1 MPGKVRIHLLPV
13 RFPAPR
19 TLRISMLRH
28 HVPTQRMGRAMDR
41 LALTGFTLTILGAM
55 GIVASEL
62 VGTAYAGLDARDR
75 YLAVVTSG
83 SSLRLKASGDAERST
98 VSHVSRDAARDISRD
113 VSGETAATPVRSV
126 RNLACSRLLDLGVV
140 SLGLDCHGT

>member
-1 MPGKVRIHLLPV
+1 
-13 RFPAPR
+13 
-19 TLRISMLRH
+19 
-28 HVPTQRMGRAMDR
+28 MDR